1 MIAKWGVN
9 RMQTQNWYNFFC
21 FFLDELVRI
30 FNANTKN
37 YTNHSG
43 LKTKEQRKHYAITN
57 PYTIV

>member
-1 MIAKWGVN
+1 MGCQPNANTKLV
-9 RMQTQNWYNFFC
+9 QFF

-37 YTNHSG
+37 YTNHLG